1 MKDRIEALQPNHGV
15 MIAKFAFA
23 SGLYFGGNIHHS
35 SKDEFF
41 KIWWCFHDM
50 EIEAETEK
58 VLGKFT
64 QSLKAH
70 KEKIIAVISRY
81 EQGTAQFS
89 ECWEC
94 LGWAI
99 AWYYQTKITNK

>member
-1 MKDRIEALQPNHGV
+1 MKIEPLQPNHGP
-15 MIAKFAFA
+15 MIAKFAL
-23 SGLYFGGNIHHS
+23 SQGLYFGGNIHYS

-50 EIEAETEK
+50 QIEGETEK
-58 VLGKFT
+58 ILGKFVL
-64 QSLKAH
+64 SFKAH
-70 KEKIIAVISRY
+70 KKKVIASISGY

-99 AWYYQTKITNK
+99 AWYYLNKDF